1 MIQELAHVMTKEQID
16 TTLFLE
22 GNQFA
27 VEDVNQGLVVFTVKY
42 TFPVIGENKLL
53 LYTDLPHGRSYCTF
67 ELTVE
72 DIQKWFFKIVKE
84 ETL

>member
-1 MIQELAHVMTKEQID
+1 MIQELAHAMTKEQID

-22 GNQFA
+22 GNRFV
-27 VEDVNQGLVVFTVKY
+27 VEDINQGLTIFKVKY
-42 TFPVIGENKLL
+42 TFPMIGKDELL
-53 LYTDLPHGRSYCTF
+53 IYTDLPHGRSYCTF
-67 ELTVE
+67 KLKVE